1 MFVRRRKTTVYSILA
16 NSHERNLKIR
26 RKLSCYCEKGLF
38 SVYEDCLSPG
48 KDLSE
53 NWKQIEFEP
62 ERVERRAT
70 LGDMNEQRERIV

>member
-38 SVYEDCLSPG
+38 SEYEDCLSPG

-53 NWKQIEFEP
+53 NWEQIEFEP

-70 LGDMNEQRERIV
+70 LGDIHLERIV